1 MMTVVVGVRGRSM
14 PPGSFYGSGPRRT
27 RLAAIGP
34 ANGEAATQELSI
46 GGGSGQA
53 QGFPPGALGGGVSAE
68 AEMELADHRVPTG
81 ITGGNIFRKNGGQAL
96 EAGLRAVQ
104 VSFGDRAVEGVQ
116 RRRRDAL
123 ERVVPFG
130 DPSPIGVGEGRR
142 AAVLP
147 GDAGFHVI
155 ARQLVAGG

>member
-1 MMTVVVGVRGRSM
+1 M
-14 PPGSFYGSGPRRT
+14 
-27 RLAAIGP
+27 
-34 ANGEAATQELSI
+34 
-46 GGGSGQA
+46 
-53 QGFPPGALGGGVSAE
+53 
-68 AEMELADHRVPTG
+68 
-81 ITGGNIFRKNGGQAL
+81 
-96 EAGLRAVQ
+96 Q

-116 RRRRDAL
+116 RRRRDAI
-123 ERVVPFG
+123 ERVVQFG

>member
-1 MMTVVVGVRGRSM
+1 
-14 PPGSFYGSGPRRT
+14 
-27 RLAAIGP
+27 
-34 ANGEAATQELSI
+34 
-46 GGGSGQA
+46 
-53 QGFPPGALGGGVSAE
+53 
-68 AEMELADHRVPTG
+68 MELADHRVPTG
-81 ITGGNIFRKNGGQAL
+81 ITGGNVFRKNGGQAL

-116 RRRRDAL
+116 RRRRDAI
-123 ERVVPFG
+123 ERVVQFG

>member
-1 MMTVVVGVRGRSM
+1 
-14 PPGSFYGSGPRRT
+14 
-27 RLAAIGP
+27 
-34 ANGEAATQELSI
+34 
-46 GGGSGQA
+46 
-53 QGFPPGALGGGVSAE
+53 
-68 AEMELADHRVPTG
+68 MELADHRVPTG
-81 ITGGNIFRKNGGQAL
+81 ITGGNAFRKNGGQAL

-116 RRRRDAL
+116 RRRRDAI
-123 ERVVPFG
+123 ERVVQFG

>member
-1 MMTVVVGVRGRSM
+1 
-14 PPGSFYGSGPRRT
+14 
-27 RLAAIGP
+27 
-34 ANGEAATQELSI
+34 
-46 GGGSGQA
+46 
-53 QGFPPGALGGGVSAE
+53 
-68 AEMELADHRVPTG
+68 MELADHRVPTG
-81 ITGGNIFRKNGGQAL
+81 ITGGNVFRKNGGQAL

-116 RRRRDAL
+116 RRRRDAI
-123 ERVVPFG
+123 ERVVQFG

-155 ARQLVAGG
+155 ARQLIAGG

>member
-1 MMTVVVGVRGRSM
+1 ME
-14 PPGSFYGSGPRRT
+14 F
-27 RLAAIGP
+27 
-34 ANGEAATQELSI
+34 AN
-46 GGGSGQA
+46 
-53 QGFPPGALGGGVSAE
+53 
-68 AEMELADHRVPTG
+68 HRVPTG
-81 ITGGNIFRKNGGQAL
+81 ITGGNAFRKNGGQAL
-96 EAGLRAVQ
+96 EPGLRAVQ
-104 VSFGDRAVEGVQ
+104 VRFGDRAVEGVQ
-116 RRRRDAL
+116 RRRRDAI